1 MQSMDQK
8 VFSAGYLIKLVSIS
22 TLIVLLASC
31 GAGRTGL
38 SRKSTAT
45 PLQKDVLDF
54 SKKYLGKPYRYAGK
68 GPNSFDCSG
77 FTSFVF
83 KEFGFR
89 LNSSSA
95 GQDKQ
100 FPSITQKEKL
110 NKGDLVFFEGSRRN
124 GRVGH
129 VGIVTETFPNGEFR
143 FIHAS
148 TTSGVIISES
158 TEPYYASRYIRGGRV
173 LEENSFTEVKK
184 QTRSESIE
192 LTPKPLTPAIVI
204 VTQTDQSK
212 NPELLNQQSRERR
225 REQKETVPVVKSDVV
240 LPKETA
246 IVPPPTETHIVQPG
260 ETLYS
265 ISKKYSCSVEQIK
278 KWNPH
283 LDSILKAGEKL
294 NILPGIN

>member
-8 VFSAGYLIKLVSIS
+8 VFSVGYLIKLVSIS

-173 LEENSFTEVKK
+173 LEENSFTEVRK

-192 LTPKPLTPAIVI
+192 ITPKTLTPAIVI
-204 VTQTDQSK
+204 VTQSDQSK
-212 NPELLNQQSRERR
+212 NPELLNQQSREQR

>member
-1 MQSMDQK
+1 MNQK
-8 VFSAGYLIKLVSIS
+8 VFSGNYFIKLVSIT

-38 SRKSTAT
+38 SRKSTTT
-45 PLQKDVLDF
+45 PQQKDVLDY

-83 KEFGFR
+83 KKFGFR

-100 FPSITQKEKL
+100 FPSITRKEKL

-129 VGIVTETFPNGEFR
+129 VGIVTETLPNGEFR

-148 TTSGVIISES
+148 TTSGVIISNS
-158 TEPYYASRYIRGGRV
+158 TEPYYASRYLRGGRV
-173 LEENSFTEVKK
+173 LEENSFIEVSK
-184 QTRSESIE
+184 QTGPESAE
-192 LTPKPLTPAIVI
+192 LTPKTLTPAII
-204 VTQTDQSK
+204 TITQTDQSK
-212 NPELLNQQSRERR
+212 NPELLSQQDAKERR
-225 REQKETVPVVKSDVV
+225 DEEKKVAIVKSEVV
-240 LPKETA
+240 LPRETA
-246 IVPPPTETHIVQPG
+246 VVPPPTETHIVQPG

-265 ISKKYSCSVEQIK
+265 ISRKYGCSVEQIK
-278 KWNPH
+278 KWNPQF
-283 LDSILKAGEKL
+283 DSILKAGEKL
-294 NILPGIN
+294 YILPGIN